1 MVDPRW
7 CMVVVRNDITAQSY
21 VLANFFILSATLLFF
36 VLIYVYFVEKLNSTN
51 ELKNVTS

>member
-7 CMVVVRNDITAQSY
+7 CMVVVRNDISAQIY

-51 ELKNVTS
+51 RLKNVTS

>member
-1 MVDPRW
+1 
-7 CMVVVRNDITAQSY
+7 MVVVRNDISAQIY
-21 VLANFFILSATLLFF
+21 VLANFFILPATLLFF